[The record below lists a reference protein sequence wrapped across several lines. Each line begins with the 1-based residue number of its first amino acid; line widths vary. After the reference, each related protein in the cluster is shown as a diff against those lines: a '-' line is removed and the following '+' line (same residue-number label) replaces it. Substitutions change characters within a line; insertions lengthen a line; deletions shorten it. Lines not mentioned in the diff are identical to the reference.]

1 MINPFVRSSLSVA
14 LLLMRLG
21 GGEKE
26 GEGVKG
32 GISIIWRCELLE
44 WIYQS
49 LMYSV
54 KHSNVSI
61 DLIAELDMHVHVFKF
76 IHYSNL

>member
-26 GEGVKG
+26 GEAVKG

-44 WIYQS
+44 WIY
-49 LMYSV
+49 
-54 KHSNVSI
+54 
-61 DLIAELDMHVHVFKF
+61 
-76 IHYSNL
+76 